1 MIVLLFYLENHI
13 ARNKKDNLTKKKDKK
28 QSWITTYFVVFFVH
42 YKFRQQ
48 INFQNFIQKIKIWT
62 CSGTHLPLNP
72 LMRKTSNSILPREV
86 SLPRLS
92 ASNTSMLVSKLSN
105 YYFTYVLF
113 SRVGRFLSSYHLAYA
128 LFSRVGRLFTFSL
141 FPNSTRVGKF
151 DRS

>member
-13 ARNKKDNLTKKKDKK
+13 ARNKKDNLSKKKDKNNHE
-28 QSWITTYFVVFFVH
+28 SWHISFYFFH
-42 YKFRQQ
+42 NKFRQQ

-141 FPNSTRVGKF
+141 FPNSTRVGKY